1 MDLRLARQSLAK
13 KKFGGPKRLS
23 TLAESQLNTQIFQAV
38 YNDRYQ
44 MFLSGGSMS
53 MRFTMEYIRSP
64 WKDWVK
70 LDLVEILVL
79 E

>member
-1 MDLRLARQSLAK
+1 
-13 KKFGGPKRLS
+13 
-23 TLAESQLNTQIFQAV
+23 
-38 YNDRYQ
+38 
-44 MFLSGGSMS
+44 MS

-70 LDLVEILVL
+70 LDLVKKLVL